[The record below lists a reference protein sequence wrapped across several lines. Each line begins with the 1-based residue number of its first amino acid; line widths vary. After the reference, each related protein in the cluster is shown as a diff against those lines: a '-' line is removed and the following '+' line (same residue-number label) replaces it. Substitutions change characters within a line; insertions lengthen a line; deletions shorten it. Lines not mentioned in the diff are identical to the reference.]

1 MKRIL
6 ILLTLTLSL
15 TFTGFAQDLD
25 LDDFK
30 DQLDKLSDDLSKP
43 VASAATLG
51 LTWSDANIGKFPH
64 FGIGV
69 FTGATFLPID
79 GFSDLV
85 EVVDSGASLP
95 DEVKNIPVGLPLP
108 AAGID
113 ARIGGF
119 ILPFDIGVKFAMF
132 SLPVDKVT
140 VDYSLIGGD
149 VRFALLEENLV
160 LPGISL
166 GVGFSR
172 YSSNVLIEGI
182 FDENYQL
189 LDAPDGLTDL
199 YLDNPD
205 LEFGWTAN
213 VIEAKAQISKSL
225 LVITPYAGA
234 NLSYGM
240 TEIGGGLKT
249 KVVDSSGDEVAKEEI
264 DAVLEALD
272 KSDVNSNGVE
282 VMNEVTGMGLKVHG
296 GLSFNL
302 FLAKI
307 DINAS
312 YDVMAKIIGAQVG
325 FRIQF

>member
-6 ILLTLTLSL
+6 ILFTLTLSL
-15 TFTGFAQDLD
+15 TFTGFAQDVD

-30 DQLDKLSDDLSKP
+30 DQLETLSDDLSKP
-43 VASAATLG
+43 VASAATIG
-51 LTWSDANIGKFPH
+51 LTWSDANIGNFPH
-64 FGIGV
+64 FGIGI
-69 FTGATFLPID
+69 FTGSSFLPID
-79 GFSDLV
+79 GFTDLI
-85 EVVDSGASLP
+85 EVVDTGAELP
-95 DEVKNIPVGLPLP
+95 DAVKNIPVGLPLP
-108 AAGID
+108 VAGID

-119 ILPFDIGVKFAMF
+119 ILPFDIGVKFAM
-132 SLPVDKVT
+132 LNTAIDKYAF
-140 VDYSLIGGD
+140 DYSIIGAD

-172 YSSNVLIEGI
+172 FTSDMTIEGVL
-182 FDENYQL
+182 DDNYL
-189 LDAPDGLTDL
+189 LLNAPGDLPDL

-205 LEFGWTAN
+205 LNFGWTAN

-225 LVITPYAGA
+225 LVITPYFGA
-234 NLSYGM
+234 NLSYGT

-249 KVVDSSGDEVAKEEI
+249 KVVDSNGDEVSKEEI
-264 DAVLEALD
+264 KQVLEALD
-272 KSDVNSNGVE
+272 KSDVDTDGVS
-282 VMNEVTGMGLKVHG
+282 VTNEVTGIGLKVHG

-312 YDVMAKIIGAQVG
+312 YDVMAEIIGAQVG